1 MPDGPARD
9 AVLTAYASSLIRV
22 KTRQLSRKPGFR
34 RSDEDDLVQE
44 LTIALIEKSHLFD
57 PTRGAASTFADR
69 VIRTKVAMLLR
80 DRSRLKRAAGLRA
93 QSLESGVSHSD
104 NTSLWDSL
112 TSNANEWEAVEQ
124 GDLKVAI
131 ARAIESLPAD
141 LQEISRR
148 LKTDAVAAV
157 ARDMRISRRQ
167 VRNAV
172 ERIRAHF
179 VNQGFG
185 DFFSGGQ
192 P

>member
-148 LKTDAVAAV
+148 LKTDAVSAV
-157 ARDMRISRRQ
+157 ARDMGISRRQ
-167 VRNAV
+167 IRNAI
-172 ERIRAHF
+172 ERIRKHF
-179 VNQGFG
+179 ESKGLS
-185 DFFSGGQ
+185 DF
-192 P
+192 